1 MCCVVLDDYCYAD
14 LEYSSVKLG
23 GLVRVALEGKRV
35 REVPELLVGHAFS
48 FIMRA
53 SDLALVKQVRQ
64 HARGSTYDHDHVH
77 LRISCPPCSKY
88 PHP

>member
-14 LEYSSVKLG
+14 FIG
-23 GLVRVALEGKRV
+23 RAGARVALKGKRV
-35 REVPELLVGHAFS
+35 REVPELLVGLAFS

-64 HARGSTYDHDHVH
+64 HAEAGHTTMTMF
-77 LRISCPPCSKY
+77 I
-88 PHP
+88 